1 MSVVSYERKQPIS
14 LIATLILITFLGIST
29 TGCEQEPITQEPPA
43 VIVTTVKEDK
53 IFHSIDL
60 VGRTEASEDVN
71 IRSRVEGTLLERHF
85 NEGDEVT
92 KDQLLFTLD
101 PAPYQAVVDQSQSEI
116 DRLQAI
122 LDEATINF
130 DRGERLVKKGTI
142 SQSQMDELTSKKIQ
156 AESALKGAQAQL
168 EKAAL
173 NLSYTKITAPI
184 TGRIGKSLLSLGDLV
199 TPNQDTLATIVK
211 LDPIYVNFQVNEK
224 AFVDFQEEARKR
236 ISAGQEEPSVVPQLR
251 LSNDKMY
258 PHDGQL
264 DFMDNRV
271 DQATGTIKIRAV
283 FPNDNKMLLPGQY
296 VTLILRQKTPQ
307 QALLVPQASV
317 QENQQGKFVLVVN
330 SEKVVEARPVKLGQR
345 VKTRW
350 EVIDG
355 LNPGETIITEGIQK
369 VKIGGK
375 VKPTEQQVAPFKET
389 TAS

>member
-184 TGRIGKSLLSLGDLV
+184 TGRIGKSLLSLGDLI
-199 TPNQDTLATIVK
+199 TPNQDTLTTIVK

-355 LNPGETIITEGIQK
+355 LSPGETIITEGIQK

>member
-85 NEGDEVT
+85 NEGDEV
-92 KDQLLFTLD
+92 KKNQLLFTLD

-211 LDPIYVNFQVNEK
+211 LDPIYVNFQVSEK

-236 ISAGQEEPSVVPQLR
+236 ISAGQEEPSVVPRLR
-251 LSNDKMY
+251 LSNDTMY
-258 PHDGQL
+258 PHEGQF

-271 DQATGTIKIRAV
+271 DQTTGTIKIRAV
-283 FPNDNKMLLPGQY
+283 FPNENKTLLPGQY

>member
-1 MSVVSYERKQPIS
+1 MSVARYKKNHPVR
-14 LIATLILITFLGIST
+14 LINTVIMIAILGISIVS
-29 TGCEQEPITQEPPA
+29 CEKETAVQEPPA

-53 IFHSIDL
+53 IFHTIDL

-92 KDQLLFTLD
+92 KNQLLFTLD

-116 DRLQAI
+116 ERLQAI

-130 DRGERLVKKGTI
+130 DRGSRLVKKGTI

-173 NLSYTKITAPI
+173 NLSYTKITAPL

-199 TPNQDTLATIVK
+199 SPNQDTLATIVK
-211 LDPIYVNFQVNEK
+211 LNPIYVNFQVNEK

-236 ISAGQEEPSVVPQLR
+236 IAAGQEKPSVIPQLR

-264 DFMDNRV
+264 DFLDNRV

-283 FPNDNKMLLPGQY
+283 FPNENKTLLPGQY

-330 SEKVVEARPVKLGQR
+330 NEKVVEARPVKLGQR
-345 VKTRW
+345 IKTRW

-355 LNPGETIITEGIQK
+355 LKPGEVIITEGIQK
-369 VKIGGK
+369 VKVGGK
-375 VKPTEQQVAPFKET
+375 VKTTEQQVAPFNET

>member
-1 MSVVSYERKQPIS
+1 MSFACYKKDQPIR
-14 LIATLILITFLGIST
+14 LISTVIIIAFLGISIVS
-29 TGCEQEPITQEPPA
+29 CEKEPIVQEPPA

-116 DRLQAI
+116 ERLQAI

-168 EKAAL
+168 EKSSL
-173 NLSYTKITAPI
+173 NLSYTKVTAPLS
-184 TGRIGKSLLSLGDLV
+184 GRIGKSLLSLGDLV

-236 ISAGQEEPSVVPQLR
+236 ISAGQEKPSVVPQLR

-258 PHDGQL
+258 PHDGKL

-271 DQATGTIKIRAV
+271 DQATGTIKVRAV
-283 FPNDNKMLLPGQY
+283 FPNDNKILLPGQY

-330 SEKVVEARPVKLGQR
+330 NEKVVEARPVKLGQR
-345 VKTRW
+345 IKTRW

-355 LNPGETIITEGIQK
+355 LKPGEVIITEGIQK

-375 VKPTEQQVAPFKET
+375 VKPTEQQVAPFNET
-389 TAS
+389 SAS

>member
-85 NEGDEVT
+85 NEGDEVA
-92 KDQLLFTLD
+92 KNQLLFTLD

-116 DRLQAI
+116 ERLQAI
-122 LDEATINF
+122 LDEAKINF